1 MARPRQFDEGQAV
14 DAAMRAF
21 WAGGYEATSTQDLC
35 DATGLGRSSIYNTFK
50 SKHDLFG
57 RALSHYI
64 EAVSGRQ
71 IELLDGEVPV
81 REKFRTLLLQVVDD
95 ECGDRLGCLAVNAGI
110 ELASH
115 DPEVAGLLKRDYDRR
130 VEAMREAIEAGKRAG
145 DIAPGRDAL
154 ALAHFIHAMSGGL
167 RVAARGG
174 ADRAA
179 LEAVVATALAAL

>member
-57 RALSHYI
+57 RALRHYI
-64 EAVSGRQ
+64 EKVSGRQ
-71 IELLDGEVPV
+71 VELLNGDAPV
-81 REKFRTLLLQVVDD
+81 REKFRILLHQVVDD
-95 ECGDRLGCLAVNAGI
+95 ECGDRMGCLVVNAGI

-115 DPEVAGLLKRDYDRR
+115 DPEVAGLLKRDSDRR
-130 VEAMREAIEAGKRAG
+130 VGAMREAIEAGKSAG

-154 ALAHFIHAMSGGL
+154 ALAHFVNTIAGGL
-167 RVAARGG
+167 RVAARAG

-179 LEAVVATALAAL
+179 LEAVVATALDAL